1 MKKLSS
7 FTILTVIFFIF
18 LFSYDSFI
26 SIKYSYMGFLNNF
39 SLFNFFISYS
49 LLNLCFIYYI
59 FIKDDFNRLIC
70 FFIIIFNSI
79 PNSILYSYQLSTISI
94 IIWSLLAIP
103 ITNIVLGF
111 TSGIKLRK
119 VKLTERSIL
128 FLLFFLMLLCL
139 IPVILAHGIKFNF
152 NVFLFKDI
160 YDIRRESRLSNTTFS
175 VYGYF
180 WLAKVICPIS
190 IIYALEK
197 KNKLLFIISSGVLLF
212 LFMTTAHKSVFLTL
226 FVILGFYIGA
236 NNYNEKYSQITKATL
251 ILFLIILSLRV
262 LINFEEPES
271 LLIRRLFFIPSLLNY
286 YFFDF
291 FESSFTYYSNSYLSS
306 VIDYPFDR
314 TIPQLIGKAYF
325 NSEEMSANN
334 GYISDG
340 YANFGQLG
348 VFINI
353 FLASIVFK
361 VLKSSNLPPKYF
373 GLIFITIYAIQGSAF
388 STFLFTHA
396 GILLLILT
404 PMLFNRKNEK

>member
-1 MKKLSS
+1 MKKLSN
-7 FTILTVIFFIF
+7 FTILTIIFFIF
-18 LFSYDSFI
+18 LFSYESFI
-26 SIKYSYMGFLNNF
+26 SIKYSYMGFLNKF
-39 SLFNFFISYS
+39 SLFDFFISYS
-49 LLNLCFIYYI
+49 LLNFCFIYYI

-70 FFIIIFNSI
+70 FFIIIFNTI
-79 PNSILYSYQLSTISI
+79 PNSVLYSYQLSTIGI
-94 IIWSLLAIP
+94 ITWSLLAIP
-103 ITNIVLGF
+103 ITNIILNL
-111 TSGIKLRK
+111 TIGIKFRK
-119 VKLTERSIL
+119 IKLTERSIL
-128 FLLFFLMLLCL
+128 FLLFSLMLLCL
-139 IPVILAHGIKFNF
+139 IPVILAHGIKLNF

-160 YDIRRESRLSNTTFS
+160 YDIRRESRLSNTSFS

-197 KNKLLFIISSGVLLF
+197 KNKLLFIISSIVLLY

-251 ILFLIILSLRV
+251 VLFLVILFLRII
-262 LINFEEPES
+262 IDFEEPES

-291 FESSFTYYSNSYLSS
+291 FQSSFTYYSNSYLSII
-306 VIDYPFDR
+306 IDYPFDK

-340 YANFGQLG
+340 YANLGHLG

-353 FLASIVFK
+353 CLASIVFK
-361 VLKSSNLPPKYF
+361 VLKNSHFPPKYF

-396 GILLLILT
+396 GILILILA
-404 PMLFNRKNEK
+404 PILFNKRNEK

>member
-1 MKKLSS
+1 MKKLSN
-7 FTILTVIFFIF
+7 FIIPTIIFFIF
-18 LFSYDSFI
+18 LFSYGSFT
-26 SIKYSYMGFLNNF
+26 SIKYSYMGFSNKF
-39 SLFNFFISYS
+39 SLLDFFISYS
-49 LLNLCFIYYI
+49 LLNLCFLYYI
-59 FIKDDFNRLIC
+59 FIKNDFNRLIC
-70 FFIIIFNSI
+70 FFILIFNTI
-79 PNSILYSYQLSTISI
+79 PNSVLYSYQLSTISI
-94 IIWSLLAIP
+94 ITWSLMAVP
-103 ITNIVLGF
+103 ITNIILNF
-111 TSGIKLRK
+111 TINIKFKKIKLS
-119 VKLTERSIL
+119 ERSIL
-128 FLLFFLMLLCL
+128 LLLFSLMLLCL
-139 IPVILAHGIKFNF
+139 IPVVLAHGIKLNF

-160 YDIRRESRLSNTTFS
+160 YDIRRESRLSNTSFS

-197 KNKLLFIISSGVLLF
+197 KNKLLFIISSIVLLY

-236 NNYNEKYSQITKATL
+236 NNYKEKYSQITKATL
-251 ILFLIILSLRV
+251 TLFIVILSLRIFV
-262 LINFEEPES
+262 DFEEPES

-291 FESSFTYYSNSYLSS
+291 FQSSFTYYSNSYLSFF
-306 VIDYPFDR
+306 IDYPFDK
-314 TIPQLIGKAYF
+314 TIPQLIGKTYF

-340 YANFGQLG
+340 YANLGQIG

-353 FLASIVFK
+353 LLASIVFK
-361 VLKSSNLPPKYF
+361 VLKNSNFPPKYF

-396 GILLLILT
+396 GILLLVLA
-404 PMLFNRKNEK
+404 PLLFNKKNEK